1 MLGPDET
8 RLGEVRLAQRSM
20 RDARRIDGV
29 GLAVGARRG
38 TCSGHHLG
46 RYADHALTTGEQV
59 ALKPARDVATV
70 LDGEEARG
78 AESAR
83 PGQQLVMPA
92 RIAADRLLGDA
103 AAPDLLD
110 TSLYSISVREKG
122 QSWQRRTHS
131 PRVTSSPWGHSLR
144 GSAGALPAS
153 VRWR

>member
-1 MLGPDET
+1 MVDEQAHVMLGPNET

-92 RIAADRLLGDA
+92 RIAADRLLGE
-103 AAPDLLD
+103 APSARRVQRHRDVGLHVRVDSDYDHAQSPFVGCSRFKRGPPAD
-110 TSLYSISVREKG
+110 T
-122 QSWQRRTHS
+122 
-131 PRVTSSPWGHSLR
+131 P
-144 GSAGALPAS
+144 
-153 VRWR
+153 